1 MFMGNSKYVKNVT
14 VKSYRDLADIIHNE
28 NIDLRKNYVFRGLED
43 PSYDLVPSALRDK
56 NNKLNN
62 FIGKDFLLFEHID
75 IKDANKLGIVNNNAE
90 LGQVLVERDKTG
102 KILNWPGEKVFDNDG
117 VFQVKK
123 ELYVLF
129 KFLNF
134 ADRNGLKVTDNVE
147 VRQNIHN
154 YIQYSPKWWP
164 EGKFM
169 EIMSLAQHYGLPT
182 RLLDWSYDYKSALY
196 FALKDIVEV
205 PRNSDGILWA
215 FNYKLFENVNNY
227 GVFFNKL
234 HFYRPEYN
242 RNPNLQ
248 AQKGLFTFIVDDVNQ
263 LSKDSLDKR
272 LIDEQNGKKE
282 DDDPY
287 WFSGQYAK
295 IANVYFPDDEFL
307 FYKIKIPKDKKP
319 LFLKELYAD
328 GYSEEYLFPGY
339 GGAVKAMENRVKL
352 EKLL

>member
-1 MFMGNSKYVKNVT
+1 MDSSKYIKDVT
-14 VKSYRDLADIIHNE
+14 VNSYKELADVIRNGD
-28 NIDLRKNYVFRGLED
+28 IDLRDNYVFRGLED
-43 PSYDLVPSALRDK
+43 SSYDLVPSALRDK

-62 FIGKDFLLFEHID
+62 FIGKDFIPSEYID

-90 LGQVLVERDKTG
+90 LGNVLVERDKTG
-102 KILNWPGEKVFDNDG
+102 KILNWPGEIVFDSDG
-117 VFQVKK
+117 EFQVKK

-154 YIQYSPKWWP
+154 YMQYNPKWWP
-164 EGKFM
+164 EDKFM

-196 FALKDIVEV
+196 FALKDIVET
-205 PRNSDGILWA
+205 PRDVDGILWA
-215 FNYKLFENVNNY
+215 FNYKVFENVNNY
-227 GVFFNKL
+227 GPFFNKL
-234 HFYRPEYN
+234 RFYRSEYN

-248 AQKGLFTFIVDDVNQ
+248 AQKGLFTFIVDDVNY
-263 LSKDSLDKR
+263 LSRDSLDKR
-272 LIDEQNGKKE
+272 IIDEHAGKSE

-287 WFSGQYAK
+287 WHTGQFSR
-295 IANVYFPDDEFL
+295 IANVYVPKDKFL
-307 FYKIKIPKDKKP
+307 FYRIKIPKNQKP

-339 GGAVKAMENRVKL
+339 DGAVKAMENRVKL